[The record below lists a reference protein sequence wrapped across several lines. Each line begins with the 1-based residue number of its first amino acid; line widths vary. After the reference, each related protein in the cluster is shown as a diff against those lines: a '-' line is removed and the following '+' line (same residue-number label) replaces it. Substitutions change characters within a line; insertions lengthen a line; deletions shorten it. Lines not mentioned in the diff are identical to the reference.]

1 MQLTVI
7 PPLQPALDLA
17 LAHSRSGHVV
27 CYPTDTLYGLG
38 ADATDAAAV
47 RRIFSLKGREEQ
59 KPFSVIFPDW
69 EMGRRYVRL
78 DDALVA
84 KLGELTPGPYTFLLP
99 IAEPLPVTAGPSLG
113 CRIPDHEFCLA
124 WAKELGRPVVSTSAN
139 PGGERPAASV
149 EELDESI
156 MRGADLIV
164 DGGPCR
170 YREGSTIIDVGHRK
184 IVRAGAGLEKARKWL
199 ESL

>member
-47 RRIFSLKGREEQ
+47 RRIFQLKGREEQ
-59 KPFSVIFPDW
+59 KPFSVIFSDW
-69 EMGRRYVRL
+69 EMGKKYVQL
-78 DDALVA
+78 DEALA
-84 KLGELTPGPYTFLLP
+84 KRLGELTPGPYTFLLP
-99 IAEPLPVTAGPSLG
+99 MSGPLPVTPGPTLG
-113 CRIPDHEFCLA
+113 CRVPDHEFCLS

-139 PGGERPAASV
+139 PGGGRSAASV

-156 MRGADLIV
+156 ARGADLIV

-170 YREGSTIIDVGHRK
+170 YQEGSTIIDVAGRK
-184 IVRAGAGLEKARKWL
+184 IVREGAGLDKAKKWL
-199 ESL
+199 ESP